1 MQIETIHHWS
11 TPIFNF
17 ITFAGVTL
25 TSKLRFLNLHHLE
38 GSTLTIEELDIT
50 EDVDN
55 TENELFESAHFNIEE
70 QIYMQTETIHH
81 KFHILFA
88 KIK

>member
-1 MQIETIHHWS
+1 MSRVLDSEIPTHFHIVVLKFIEKLFS
-11 TPIFNF
+11 LGDPLSS

-70 QIYMQTETIHH
+70 QIYM
-81 KFHILFA
+81 
-88 KIK
+88 